1 MKKLRS
7 IIKDVIDFLLY
18 WVPLAA
24 GVVGIV
30 FTAVVYILGSTVPL
44 AVIVWGVCYLVNDY
58 SAAKFTE
65 RTGIVKVCTTT
76 LQCYIKDGGKTIP
89 YDTWVLQGDSTK
101 IDVKH
106 LTGDTNGDERTEGQE
121 NR

>member
-1 MKKLRS
+1 MKKFRS
-7 IIKDVIDFLLY
+7 FIEDVIDFVLY
-18 WVPLAA
+18 WVPCFA

-30 FTAVVYILGSTVPL
+30 FTAVLYVVGSVLPL
-44 AVIVWGVCYLVNDY
+44 AAIVWGVCYLVNDY

-65 RTGIVKVCTTT
+65 RTGIMKVCTKT
-76 LQCYIKDGGKTIP
+76 LKCYVKDGGKTIP
-89 YDTWVLQGDSTK
+89 YDTWVLQGDNTK